1 VQIILA
7 RLSAG
12 GVSLKLIFL
21 FISGLLLIY
30 ANPAI
35 GQEISTPSLNPNLV
49 TWKSLIYKS
58 KSFFG
63 TATAMVKLN
72 SCRQP
77 DLSYQYDA
85 PLNTFIDND
94 TYPLTDKFCLSVT
107 NTIKPYLS
115 ANRFYQTKV
124 WFSPE
129 NGMAIRRLRLLRGK
143 KDYLKD
149 YVFTPS
155 GVCRYRKKPADSE
168 EETAKPELWSDTE
181 KTFYSL
187 PGNIS
192 GTTIISEPSLILY
205 YLSAKTL
212 KSDTQPEEI
221 YVFHKKQYHMVKLI
235 REAPIRIQAGYT
247 EQQNGQNKL
256 VKKEEME
263 LASYRLINR
272 PVKEN
277 GETAAEKF
285 SFMGL
290 TGDITIYFNEE
301 SRIPIRIDG
310 DIPFI
315 GQVHFN
321 LNQAMRAGRK

>member
-1 VQIILA
+1 M
-7 RLSAG
+7 
-12 GVSLKLIFL
+12 KLLFL

-35 GQEISTPSLNPNLV
+35 GQEISTPSLDPNLV
-49 TWKSLIYKS
+49 TWKSLTFTS

-63 TATAMVKLN
+63 TTKAEIEINTPQ
-72 SCRQP
+72 QP
-77 DLSYQYDA
+77 TLPEQC
-85 PLNTFIDND
+85 NTPSNQTQETDI
-94 TYPLTDKFCLSVT
+94 TLTDKSCLSVST
-107 NTIKPYLS
+107 TIKPLFS
-115 ANRFYQTKV
+115 ANRFHQTKV

-168 EETAKPELWSDTE
+168 EEMATPKLWSDTE

-192 GTTIISEPSLILY
+192 VTTIISEPSLILY

-212 KSDTQPEEI
+212 KSGTQPEEI
-221 YVFHKKQYHMVKLI
+221 CVFNKKQYHMVKLI
-235 REAPIRIQAGYT
+235 KGTPIQIQVEYT
-247 EQQNGQNKL
+247 EQRDGQNKL
-256 VKKEEME
+256 VKKGEME
-263 LASYRLINR
+263 LTSYRLISR
-272 PVKEN
+272 PVKDN
-277 GETAAEKF
+277 DGTSAEKF

-290 TGDITIYFNEE
+290 AGDITIYFNEE
-301 SRIPIRIDG
+301 SRVPIRIDG
-310 DIPFI
+310 DIPLI

-321 LNQAMRAGRK
+321 LRQVMKDDRG